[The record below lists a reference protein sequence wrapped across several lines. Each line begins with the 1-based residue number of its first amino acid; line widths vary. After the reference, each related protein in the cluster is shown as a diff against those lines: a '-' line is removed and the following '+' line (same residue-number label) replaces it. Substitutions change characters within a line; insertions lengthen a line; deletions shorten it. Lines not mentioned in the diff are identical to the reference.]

1 MSLGFKIYSY
11 FNGNLVHQ
19 DSLGNK
25 FYQDKLNSN
34 KRWII
39 YADNLGPELFLLI
52 IIIGYTIHLI
62 KLDKNIHELEM
73 RLLTISRG
81 VLKNIFPLI
90 NQITLKVIMLAA
102 QIKIELD

>member
-25 FYQDKLNSN
+25 FYQDKKPN

-39 YADNLGPELFLLI
+39 YADGLGPESIPTI
-52 IIIGYTIHLI
+52 IIIGSIIHP
-62 KLDKNIHELEM
+62 M
-73 RLLTISRG
+73 Y
-81 VLKNIFPLI
+81 
-90 NQITLKVIMLAA
+90 
-102 QIKIELD
+102 

>member
-25 FYQDKLNSN
+25 FYQDKKNSS

-39 YADNLGPELFLLI
+39 YADGLGPESIPTNYHNWLHNTSDVLDNNCLL
-52 IIIGYTIHLI
+52 YTSPSPR
-62 KLDKNIHELEM
+62 DG
-73 RLLTISRG
+73 LLSRM
-81 VLKNIFPLI
+81 PSS
-90 NQITLKVIMLAA
+90 A
-102 QIKIELD
+102 

>member
-25 FYQDKLNSN
+25 FYQDKKNPN

-39 YADNLGPELFLLI
+39 YADGLGPESIPTNYHNWLHN
-52 IIIGYTIHLI
+52 TSDV
-62 KLDKNIHELEM
+62 LDKNITLPSDKS
-73 RLLTISRG
+73 LNNQDLTKIIK
-81 VLKNIFPLI
+81 VLSDYVVL
-90 NQITLKVIMLAA
+90 
-102 QIKIELD
+102 IKIK